1 MSSTSETGH
10 AKNVANF
17 KSLIDFCAG
26 YGPAYN
32 PPKTTLKLPALNA
45 MHEAA
50 EAAIAAT
57 TTQKNSFDTAT
68 GARQAAYEDLRPLS
82 TRIINLLPATDASPQ
97 TIDDAKSLNRLI
109 QGRRAT
115 PPAKDTTADGKPSED
130 HHISV
135 SRQSYDMLADNFAA
149 LVDLVASIPTYTPHE
164 DELKAETL
172 TERIASLKAAN
183 QTVSQKEVAL
193 SNARIAR
200 DKILY
205 TEKTGLVDTA
215 LDVKKYIKAAFGA
228 TSPQYAQVE
237 GILFRKF

>member
-1 MSSTSETGH
+1 MSSISETGH

-17 KSLIDFCAG
+17 KTLIDFCAG

-57 TTQKNSFDTAT
+57 TTQKNAFDTAT
-68 GARQAAYEDLRPLS
+68 GDRQARFADLRARS
-82 TRIINLLPATDASPQ
+82 TRILNLLPATEASPQ
-97 TIDDAKSLNRLI
+97 TIENAKSLNRLI
-109 QGRRAT
+109 QGGRAT
-115 PPAKDTTADGKPSED
+115 PLSKDAATPGKPNED
-130 HHISV
+130 NQISV
-135 SRQSYDMLADNFAA
+135 SRQSFDMLTENFSA
-149 LVDLVASIPTYTPHE
+149 LVDLVASIPSYTPHE
-164 DELKAETL
+164 NDLKIETL
-172 TERIASLKAAN
+172 TEHIASLKEAN
-183 QTVSQKEVAL
+183 KTVSGAEVAL

-228 TSPQYAQVE
+228 TSPEFAQVS
-237 GILFRKF
+237 GITFRKF